1 MNPKIKVT
9 LGDLSGPDGNV
20 FMVFSKVKKALIR
33 EGKEVEAAPYL
44 SMLATMTY
52 KDIIAK
58 IHIDFEVM

>member
-20 FMVFSKVKKALIR
+20 FMVFAKVKRALIR

-44 SMLATMTY
+44 NILAGMTY
-52 KDIIAK
+52 PEIIAK
-58 IHIDFEVM
+58 IHTDFEVQ

>member
-44 SMLATMTY
+44 SMLAGMTY
-52 KDIIAK
+52 QEIIAK
-58 IHIDFEVM
+58 INIDFEVM